1 MDVAVGIAFIL
12 NDVGMVRFAPQY
24 EHAMR
29 VSPATGSFGPPQ
41 AVQGKVCVM
50 AAIILKQKSERE
62 PSAFGLDKV

>member
-1 MDVAVGIAFIL
+1 MDAAVGFAFVRS
-12 NDVGMVRFAPQY
+12 DSGMVRFAPQY

-29 VSPATGSFGPPQ
+29 VSPASGSFGPPQ

-62 PSAFGLDKV
+62 TFRFWFR